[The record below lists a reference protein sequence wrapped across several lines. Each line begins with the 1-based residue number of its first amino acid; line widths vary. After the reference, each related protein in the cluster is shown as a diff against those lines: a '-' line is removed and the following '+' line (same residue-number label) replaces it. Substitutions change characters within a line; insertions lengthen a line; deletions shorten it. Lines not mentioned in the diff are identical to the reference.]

1 MKRKERKN
9 FAIKIAECE
18 KIIATST
25 DKSQIQQA
33 EGMIMALSKRITSLE
48 DMMAVDILVQELL
61 EQKN

>member
-9 FAIKIAECE
+9 LAIKIAECE
-18 KIIATST
+18 KIIATSI

-33 EGMIMALSKRITSLE
+33 EGMIMALSKRMTSLE